1 MKRTIV
7 ANVKRVD
14 LADADCGIAQA
25 LGVLT
30 DWWTVLLV
38 RDVAGGV
45 TRFDALQRGLGVSR
59 RALAERLA
67 GLVEHGVLARR
78 PYSEHPPRY
87 DYLLTPKG
95 EGLLPVLIALQ
106 DFGDRHVMGD
116 GALTATAAATSA
128 EARRVHGLVGR
139 RLPEVTL
146 DRHDGLPDTPS
157 VPGAWTVLYFFPGAF
172 APGAP
177 DYPPYW
183 SDIPGAG
190 GCTLESMT
198 YAARVA
204 DFVAAGARV
213 RGVSTQRPDQLAAFA
228 ASTNLPFSLL
238 SDQDSKLS
246 AGLLLPTF
254 RAAGVERLKR
264 LTLLVDPFGT
274 AQAVQFPI
282 TDPAGSV
289 AEMLGL
295 VKSRVPAT
303 AGGNSPSAA
312 TRDIPPPV

>member
-1 MKRTIV
+1 MAR
-7 ANVKRVD
+7 VKRVD

-30 DWWTVLLV
+30 DWWTFLLV

-45 TRFDALQRGLGVSR
+45 TRFDALQRELGVSR

-67 GLVEHGVLARR
+67 GLVEHGVLERR

-87 DYLLTPKG
+87 DYILTGKG

-116 GALTATAAATSA
+116 GTLTATAEPTSA
-128 EARRVHGLVGR
+128 EARRVRGLVGR
-139 RLPEVTL
+139 RLPDVVL
-146 DRHDGLPDTPS
+146 DRSDGMAQAPAA
-157 VPGAWTVLYFFPGAF
+157 PGSWTVLFFFPGAF

-183 SDIPGAG
+183 ADIPGAR

-198 YAARVA
+198 YASRAA
-204 DFVAAGARV
+204 DFAAAGAV
-213 RGVSTQRPDQLAAFA
+213 IRGVSTQRPDQLAAFA
-228 ASTNLPFSLL
+228 DHAELPFPLL
-238 SDQDSKLS
+238 SDQDGKLT
-246 AGLLLPTF
+246 AGLLLPSF

-264 LTLLVDPFGT
+264 LSLLVDPAGT
-274 AQAVQFPI
+274 IREVQFPV

-289 AEMLGL
+289 TEMLGL
-295 VKSRVPAT
+295 V
-303 AGGNSPSAA
+303 AGRSL
-312 TRDIPPPV
+312 

>member
-1 MKRTIV
+1 MAI
-7 ANVKRVD
+7 VKRVD

-38 RDVAGGV
+38 REVAGGV

-59 RALAERLA
+59 RALAERLS
-67 GLVEHGVLARR
+67 GLVEHGILDRR
-78 PYSEHPPRY
+78 PYCEHPPRH
-87 DYLLTPKG
+87 DYVLTPKG

-106 DFGDRHVMGD
+106 DFGDRYVMGD
-116 GALTATAAATSA
+116 GALTATASAASA

-139 RLPEVTL
+139 RLPDVTL
-146 DRHDGLPDTPS
+146 DRHDGLPDTPA
-157 VPGAWTVLYFFPGAF
+157 VAGAWTVLYFFPGAF

-190 GCTLESMT
+190 GCTLESMA
-198 YAARVA
+198 YASRAG
-204 DFVAAGARV
+204 DFAAAGAQV

-228 ASTNLPFSLL
+228 SYAALPFPLL

-254 RAAGVERLKR
+254 RAAGVERIKR
-264 LTLLVDPFGT
+264 LTLLVDPSGT
-274 AQAVQFPI
+274 VQATLFPV

-289 AEMLGL
+289 TEILSLAQAR
-295 VKSRVPAT
+295 SRPGAA
-303 AGGNSPSAA
+303 AGTHANGRSAA